1 MIRNFRL
8 QTDFKLKKIITIT
21 DVTLVKTQNNT

>member
-1 MIRNFRL
+1 MTPNFRL

-21 DVTLVKTQNNT
+21 NITLAKTQNNT